1 MWIMDEVMD
10 LYLFVSLKFPKG
22 ISFLACASPM
32 DGIYVIYIM
41 LCEFLVFLLILLRLI
56 HKKAKA

>member
-1 MWIMDEVMD
+1 MD
-10 LYLFVSLKFPKG
+10 LYLCVSLKFPKG